1 MVILMTDSKFITA
14 GPDRLP
20 SPADGQSRLLF
31 GAGTLVLCVAGVLT
45 LATAISCHAFLTQMG
60 SHAPLTPSLIYG
72 AVLWLWWGG
81 TAHILWGASRKW
93 PAVLS
98 LSAKSVVLQVAAG
111 FAITAAHLVALQWT
125 VRFLVKVWPDVGSAG
140 YNNLIFF
147 EYRRFGL
154 DFLIYGLLW
163 TACMVINM
171 QVTAQRDAL
180 HSLELRRQLSAAH
193 LRALQMQLE
202 PHFLFNTLNA
212 ITTLVDLGRN
222 AEASETLSHLN
233 SILKATLSRARPE
246 KVSLAAEL
254 QIIENYL
261 AIEQVRF
268 ADRLRVEIR
277 VDPTALDG
285 LIPCF
290 LLQPLVE
297 NAIRHGIAQ
306 REEDGLI
313 VASIERNGGSL
324 YLRVRDNGPGFN
336 GNGHKQPGHGI
347 GLKNTEERLSHFYQ
361 THYEMRVLE
370 PESGGFEVAITIPYE
385 CAT

>member
-1 MVILMTDSKFITA
+1 MTDSKFTTA
-14 GPDRLP
+14 GPDSLP
-20 SPADGQSRLLF
+20 SPAGGQSRLLF
-31 GAGTLVLCVAGVLT
+31 GAGTLVLCVAGILT
-45 LATAISCHAFLTQMG
+45 VATAISCHAFLTQAG

-93 PAVLS
+93 SAVLS
-98 LSAKSVVLQVAAG
+98 LSAKSVALQIAAG
-111 FAITAAHLVALQWT
+111 FTITAAHLAALQWT
-125 VRFLVKVWPDVGSAG
+125 VRSVVKVWPDVGSAG

-147 EYRRFGL
+147 EPRRFSL
-154 DFLIYGLLW
+154 DFLIYVLLW
-163 TACMVINM
+163 TACMVIHM

-254 QIIENYL
+254 EIIENYL
-261 AIEQVRF
+261 AIEQLRF

-277 VDPTALDG
+277 VDPAALDG
-285 LIPCF
+285 LVPCF
-290 LLQPLVE
+290 LLQPIVE
-297 NAIRHGIAQ
+297 NAVRHGIAQ

-313 VASIERNGGSL
+313 VTSIERNEGSL
-324 YLRVRDNGPGFN
+324 YLRVRDNGPGIH
-336 GNGHKQPGHGI
+336 GKKQPGHGI

-361 THYEMRVLE
+361 TRYEMRVLE
-370 PESGGFEVAITIPYE
+370 PESGGFEVAIKIPYE
-385 CAT
+385 CATR